1 MAKRGVTEF
10 LSAFQDVGITF
21 FDIETDLLIVLDDRG
36 NIARVNPAWER
47 VTGYAESDVIGHGI
61 AQFVSLDDLAVFL
74 RSFSEKHPR
83 PFRLLHHGGG
93 TVACR
98 LVAARFRAGRG
109 YLVLRTV

>member
-1 MAKRGVTEF
+1 MAKHGVTEF
-10 LSAFQDVGITF
+10 LQTFQDVGITF
-21 FDIETDLLIVLDDRG
+21 FDLETDLLVMLDDRG

-61 AQFVSLDDLAVFL
+61 VQFVSIDDLAVFM
-74 RSFSEKHPR
+74 RSFSEKHSK
-83 PFRLLHHGGG
+83 PFRLLHYGGG
-93 TVACR
+93 VVVCR